1 LAGRRHR
8 DRTARSS
15 ADPADGAAGLS
26 IGRTL
31 SYSSGM
37 TKRIA
42 RTLTAAALAIALSG
56 CAAGGDKTEAA
67 GGAKVIKKGTLTVCT
82 HLPYKPFQYN
92 QGGKVIG
99 FDVDMMDLVAKKLK
113 LKQSIFDT
121 PFEGI
126 ESGQSLNTGKCDVAA
141 AGMTITADRKKVL
154 DFSKPYFNA
163 TQAMLVKKGSPIKSL
178 DDLAGKSVGVQLG
191 TTGAE
196 YVRKN
201 APKTAKIK
209 EFEDLALLTTAV
221 KTGQTDAGVNDNGV
235 LFDYAKTNPDT
246 EVATEFDT
254 GEQYGFAVAKGQND
268 KLLATIDSIITESKK
283 NGQYDKI
290 YKKYFGEAPG
300 Q

>member
-1 LAGRRHR
+1 M
-8 DRTARSS
+8 
-15 ADPADGAAGLS
+15 
-26 IGRTL
+26 
-31 SYSSGM
+31 M
-37 TKRIA
+37 TRA
-42 RTLTAAALAIALSG
+42 VRTLTAAAALALTLSG
-56 CAAGGDKTEAA
+56 CASGGDKTEAA
-67 GGAKVIKKGTLTVCT
+67 GGVKIVKAGTLTVCT

-92 QGGKVIG
+92 QGGTVVG

-141 AGMTITADRKKVL
+141 AGMTITDNRKKVL
-154 DFSKPYFNA
+154 DFSDPYFNA
-163 TQAMLVKKGSPIKSL
+163 TQALLVKKGSPIKSL

-191 TTGAE
+191 TTGAD
-196 YVRKN
+196 YVRAN
-201 APKTAKIK
+201 APKSAQIK

-235 LFDYAKTNPDT
+235 LYDYAKTNPET

-254 GEQYGFAVAKGQND
+254 GEKYGFAVAKGQNPE
-268 KLLATIDSIITESKK
+268 LLKTINDELAAARK

-290 YKKYFGEAPG
+290 YKKYFGEAPSK
-300 Q
+300 